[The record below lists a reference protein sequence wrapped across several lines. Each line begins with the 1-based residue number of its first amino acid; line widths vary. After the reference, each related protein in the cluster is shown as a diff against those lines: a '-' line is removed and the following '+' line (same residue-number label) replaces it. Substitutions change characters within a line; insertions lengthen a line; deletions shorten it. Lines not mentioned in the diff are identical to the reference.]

1 MSLTTRA
8 VSVCSSYKNRGT
20 SVKLVQSRMSYQSDP
35 DKLWRAVAVGDA
47 DLCLDL
53 LKRHHQIPG
62 YVDFQGERRS
72 TTPLC
77 CAIQYSYLALTY
89 EKDGP
94 LGHFLL
100 VVKHLLDYGADA
112 SVVSNDGSTALHCAV
127 MYTHTN
133 EFMHLLFANSPDL
146 DVNVKVDGR
155 TPLMV
160 VISDTCN
167 HREIYKDRIYKDRVL
182 ALLEHGAHVDTVDM
196 HGNSLLHQICTVDE
210 WTLNTLEKYNVDINR
225 RGQFGR
231 TPIHHALNEERDTMY
246 WAARDNN
253 EYVCDTD
260 TIDLLLSHGAN
271 IYITDDAGRSAE
283 QFAMFLFPEDHPIR
297 ELFAMYTRRMAFAMG
312 THRLTNPDCLVQ
324 VLPTEVV
331 QIINSYLYPN

>member
-1 MSLTTRA
+1 
-8 VSVCSSYKNRGT
+8 
-20 SVKLVQSRMSYQSDP
+20 MSYQSDP
-35 DKLWRAVAVGDA
+35 DKLWRAVADGDA

-77 CAIQYSYLALTY
+77 CAIQNSYLALTY

-112 SVVSNDGSTALHCAV
+112 SFVSNDGSTALHWAV
-127 MYTHTN
+127 LYTHTN

-167 HREIYKDRIYKDRVL
+167 HREIYKDRVL

-210 WTLNTLEKYNVDINR
+210 WTLNTLETYHADINQM
-225 RGQFGR
+225 GQFGR
-231 TPIHHALNEERDTMY
+231 TPIHHALNEERDAMY

-253 EYVCDTD
+253 RYVSDTG

-283 QFAMFLFPEDHPIR
+283 QFAMSLFPEEDHPIR

-312 THRLTNPDCLVQ
+312 THRRTNPDDCLVQ
-324 VLPTEVV
+324 VLPTDVV
-331 QIINSYLYPN
+331 QLINSYLYR